1 MPNLWPDP
9 MTDLITNSK
18 TDFSADLTAGPNPG
32 AARAAAML
40 QAAKAGLVIASQHEE
55 SGLHGQDHQSIRARF
70 LGVEIGG
77 NGQPQVRVDSTG
89 LGLDQKL
96 FVERVLLRHLDA
108 EDHSDATI
116 YFTKSSSASAA
127 AAKPAPVAKKK
138 PFGLSIQQ
146 AAIPGVK
153 SVIVVAS
160 GKGGVGKSTIASNLA
175 AGLARLGLKTGLMD
189 CDVYGPSA
197 PMMLGV
203 SGTMN
208 VEHGKLIPLEG
219 HGVRVV
225 SFGFLSD
232 IKTPVIWRGPM
243 VAKAIEQLCYDVNW
257 GELDALVLDLPPGT
271 GDVQLTL
278 AERLPISGSVIV
290 TTPQDVAL
298 IDAHKAV
305 SMFEKL
311 EVPILGVVENMS
323 HHECKSCGHIDSI
336 FGQDAFVEFLK
347 SRNLKLL
354 AKIPLTREIR
364 ESADAGKPAVTIN
377 ETWSSPYR
385 DLADFVAAFAS
396 NETPNNIGENTKTPT
411 SSTKELL
418 T

>member
-1 MPNLWPDP
+1 MAPGIGLLRLKKRPSILMNDLNINSNLP
-9 MTDLITNSK
+9 SE
-18 TDFSADLTAGPNPG
+18 
-32 AARAAAML
+32 RANALL
-40 QAAKAGLVIASQHEE
+40 QASKAGLVIASQHEE
-55 SGLHGQDHQSIRARF
+55 SGLCGQDHQSIRSRV
-70 LGVEIGG
+70 LGIEVGG

-96 FVERVLLRHLDA
+96 FVERVVLRHLDS
-108 EDHSDATI
+108 EEHSDATV
-116 YFTKSSSASAA
+116 YFIKSSSAASAS
-127 AAKPAPVAKKK
+127 AKPAPVGKKK

-160 GKGGVGKSTIASNLA
+160 GKGGVGKSTVASNLA

-203 SGTMN
+203 SGNMT
-208 VEHGKLIPLEG
+208 VDHGKLTPLEG
-219 HGVRVV
+219 QGVRVV

-232 IKTPVIWRGPM
+232 VKTPVIWRGPM

-311 EVPILGVVENMS
+311 DVPILGVVENMA
-323 HHECKSCGHIDSI
+323 HHECKACGHIDPI
-336 FGQDAFVEFLK
+336 FGQDAFTEFLK
-347 SRNLKLL
+347 TRNLKLL

-364 ESADAGKPAVTIN
+364 ESADAGKPAVTADQA
-377 ETWSSPYR
+377 WSSPYR
-385 DLADFVAAFAS
+385 EIADFVAAFIS
-396 NETPNNIGENTKTPT
+396 NISSANIQESPT
-411 SSTKELL
+411 SPPKELL
-418 T
+418 S

>member
-1 MPNLWPDP
+1 MNDLNINSNLP
-9 MTDLITNSK
+9 SE
-18 TDFSADLTAGPNPG
+18 
-32 AARAAAML
+32 RANALL
-40 QAAKAGLVIASQHEE
+40 QASKAGLVIASQHEE
-55 SGLHGQDHQSIRARF
+55 SGLCGQDHQSIRSRV
-70 LGVEIGG
+70 LGIEVGG

-96 FVERVLLRHLDA
+96 FVERVVLRHLDS
-108 EDHSDATI
+108 EEHSDATV
-116 YFTKSSSASAA
+116 YFIKSSSAASAS
-127 AAKPAPVAKKK
+127 AKPAPVGKKK

-160 GKGGVGKSTIASNLA
+160 GKGGVGKSTVASNLA

-203 SGTMN
+203 SGNMT
-208 VEHGKLIPLEG
+208 VDHGKLTPLEG
-219 HGVRVV
+219 QGVRVV

-232 IKTPVIWRGPM
+232 VKTPVIWRGPM

-311 EVPILGVVENMS
+311 DVPILGVVENMA
-323 HHECKSCGHIDSI
+323 HHECKACGHIDPI
-336 FGQDAFVEFLK
+336 FGQDAFTEFLK
-347 SRNLKLL
+347 TRNLKLL

-364 ESADAGKPAVTIN
+364 ESADAGKPAVTADQA
-377 ETWSSPYR
+377 WSSPYR
-385 DLADFVAAFAS
+385 EIADFVAAFIS
-396 NETPNNIGENTKTPT
+396 NISSANIQESPT
-411 SSTKELL
+411 SPPKELL
-418 T
+418 S